1 MKKFLKI
8 FAIVVGVILLI
19 LVLAPFVFESQLKDL
34 VRKTINENVNARVD
48 FADINLSLFRNF
60 PDATVAIEDIKVINN
75 APFEG
80 DTLALSEEVVLQ
92 MSIKELFKGA
102 GEPIKVDALKI
113 NKTLLNIKIDSL
125 GNNNYDIAIKD
136 NTSTPSD
143 SSGGFNFDVEHY
155 EINDSR
161 VNYVDEGSKIA
172 LMVYDLNHEGTGD
185 FSANTST
192 LSTYSTALV
201 SLNIDGTNYLNK
213 NKVKLDADFKMDL
226 EKLRYTFLEN
236 EAMINQLPLTFDG
249 YVQVNENNNE
259 VDISFK
265 TPTSSFKN
273 FLAVIPEEY
282 SKNIENVQTKGDFI
296 VDGYIRGIVDELHIP
311 KMRIKIASENASF
324 KYPDLPKAVED
335 ITILTEV
342 VNETGLAEDTY
353 VNIDALNFRI
363 DQDAFR
369 ANGSLRNITENML
382 VNLAVKGRI
391 NLANIEK
398 AYPLELQQDLN
409 GIVTADLTTSFDMDS
424 VEKENYQN
432 VKSSGTATITNFS
445 YASPEIPN
453 EIKLATAVLKFNP
466 ATVTLENSVLTTGK
480 TDLAISGTIQNLMGY
495 LFTDQKLKG
504 NFKAKSNTFSV
515 NDFMVKKTAFEPA
528 AATTTTAA
536 EDAIRIPSFL
546 DAQLDFAA
554 NRVLYDNLVL
564 ENTTGNLRIANETAT
579 LSNVTSN
586 IFGGKIGLNG
596 NVSTLKAT
604 PQFALKLDLQ
614 TIDIARAFDDMEL
627 LRNLA
632 PIAQALQGTLS
643 TDIDLKGDLNN
654 DLTPQLNTL
663 AGNAIAQILGAK
675 VNPAQTPL
683 LAQLDQQLN
692 FIDLNNLN
700 LKDLQT
706 KLTFINGQVEVQP
719 FDFNIKGIKGRA
731 SGSHGFDMS
740 MNYEVALAIPAKYLG
755 SQIGT
760 TLAKLSAQEQDSMTV
775 ALPIGLK
782 GTFNDPIVN
791 VNVQQAVNNLTQ
803 SIINNQK
810 ENLKEKGKNILTDII
825 TGKTTGKTDTTAAG
839 STVKKD
845 SIAQKAAVKEAAKD
859 ILGNILKK
867 KKKDT
872 TSVKKDTTN
881 QKSN

>member
-8 FAIVVGVILLI
+8 FGIVVGVLLLI
-19 LVLAPFVFESQLKDL
+19 LILAPFVFESQLKDL
-34 VRKTINENVNARVD
+34 VRKTINDNVNAQVD
-48 FADINLSLFRNF
+48 FEDINLSLFRNF
-60 PDATVAIEDIKVINN
+60 PDATLAIKDIEVINN

-92 MSIKELFKGA
+92 MSIKELFKGS
-102 GEPIKVDALKI
+102 GEPVKVDALKI
-113 NKTLLNIKIDSL
+113 NNTLLNIKVDSL

-136 NTSTPSD
+136 TATPADS
-143 SSGGFNFDVEHY
+143 SSGGFKFDVEHY
-155 EINDSR
+155 EINNSQ
-161 VNYVDEGSKIA
+161 VYYVDQGSKIA
-172 LMVYDLNHEGTGD
+172 LFVNELNHEGTGD
-185 FSANTST
+185 FSAKTST
-192 LSTYSTALV
+192 LSTNSTALV
-201 SLNIDGTNYLNK
+201 TLNVDGTNYLNR
-213 NKVKLDADFKMDL
+213 NKLKLDADFKMDL
-226 EKLRYTFLEN
+226 ENLRYTFLEN

-249 YVQVNENNNE
+249 YVQVNEDNNE

-282 SKNIENVQTKGDFI
+282 SKNIENVETKGDFI
-296 VDGYIRGIVDELHIP
+296 VDGFIRGIVDDVHIP
-311 KMRIKIASENASF
+311 KMRIKIASENAAF

-335 ITILTEV
+335 ITIATEV
-342 VNETGLAEDTY
+342 INETGLAADTY

-369 ANGSLRNITENML
+369 ASGSLKNVTENML
-382 VNLAVKGRI
+382 VNMALKGKI

-398 AYPLELQQDLN
+398 AYPLELEQDLN
-409 GIVTADLTTSFDMDS
+409 GLITADLTTSFDMDS
-424 VEKENYQN
+424 VEKEQYQN
-432 VKSSGTATITNFS
+432 VKSSGTATITGFS

-466 ATVTLENSVLTTGK
+466 STVTLENSILTTGQ

-504 NFKAKSNTFSV
+504 NFKATSKTFSV
-515 NDFMVKKTAFEPA
+515 NDFMVKQVSSEAEEETTGTATA
-528 AATTTTAA
+528 AAG
-536 EDAIRIPSFL
+536 DAIKIPAFL
-546 DAQLDFAA
+546 DAQLDFTA

-596 NVSTLKAT
+596 NVSTLNAT
-604 PQFALKLDLQ
+604 PVFALNLDLQ
-614 TIDIARAFDDMEL
+614 SIDIARAFNDMEL

-663 AGNAIAQILGAK
+663 GRKCHSPNFRCK

-692 FIDLNNLN
+692 FVDLNNLN

-731 SGSHGFDMS
+731 SGSHGFDLD
-740 MNYEVALAIPAKYLG
+740 MNYQVALAIPAKYLG
-755 SQIGT
+755 SEIGS
-760 TLAKLSAQEQDSMTV
+760 TLARLSAQEQDSMTV
-775 ALPIGLK
+775 ALPIGLTGSFK
-782 GTFNDPIVN
+782 NPVVN

-810 ENLKEKGKNILTDII
+810 DNLKEKGKNILNDII
-825 TGKTTGKTDTTAAG
+825 TGKTTGKNRHYCCWFTC
-839 STVKKD
+839 
-845 SIAQKAAVKEAAKD
+845 
-859 ILGNILKK
+859 
-867 KKKDT
+867 
-872 TSVKKDTTN
+872 
-881 QKSN
+881 